1 MKISNFQAKVSDF
14 SDDLISLNKNLVFDK
29 VVKTES
35 IIKNRIKDFKNQIT
49 EKKDKINSILKQ
61 PLRMDMPNFDDTTQT
76 SDFFGISSS
85 LDDIPVKQ
93 DLDEV
98 VVTANRNEYFFN
110 KYKFYIIGAIVLLF
124 IMFKKK

>member
-1 MKISNFQAKVSDF
+1 MKISNFQAKISDF
-14 SDDLISLNKNLVFDK
+14 SDDLISLNKNLVSNK
-29 VVKTES
+29 ILKTETS
-35 IIKNRIKDFKNQIT
+35 IKNRIKDFKNQIT
-49 EKKDKINSILKQ
+49 EKKDKINLILKQ
-61 PLRMDMPNFDDTTQT
+61 PLKMDMPDFDDTTQT
-76 SDFFGISSS
+76 SEFFGISSS

-98 VVTANRNEYFFN
+98 VVTANRNEYFLN

>member
-1 MKISNFQAKVSDF
+1 MKISNFQSKISDF
-14 SDDLISLNKNLVFDK
+14 SDDLISLNKNLVSDK
-29 VVKTES
+29 ILKTETS
-35 IIKNRIKDFKNQIT
+35 IKNRIKDFKNQIT
-49 EKKDKINSILKQ
+49 EKKDKINLILKQ
-61 PLRMDMPNFDDTTQT
+61 PLKMDMPDFDDTTQT
-76 SDFFGISSS
+76 SEFFGISSS

-98 VVTANRNEYFFN
+98 VVTANRNEYFLN